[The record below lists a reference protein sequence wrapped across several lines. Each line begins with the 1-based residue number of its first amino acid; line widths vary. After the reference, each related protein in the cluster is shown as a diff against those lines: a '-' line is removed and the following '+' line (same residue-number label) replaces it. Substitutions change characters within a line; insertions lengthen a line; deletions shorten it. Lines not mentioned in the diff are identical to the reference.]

1 MAHDTRDR
9 HTVRAAGAPRAFV
22 TLLKRDLLLAMRR
35 RNELANPLLF
45 FIIVVS
51 LFPMG
56 VSPEQRVLQTLA
68 PGVIWV
74 AALLAT
80 LLSLDSMFRSDF
92 EDGALEQIL
101 LSPYPATLLVLAKV
115 LAHWL
120 ATGLPLLLIA
130 PLLGV
135 LLALPPK
142 AMATLLTTLALG
154 TPVLSLV
161 GAIGV
166 ALTVGLRRGGA
177 LLSLLVLPLY
187 IPVLIF
193 ATHAVDASA
202 ANLPVT
208 GQLYLLG
215 ALLVFALTLA
225 PIATAAALRIS
236 MS

>member
-1 MAHDTRDR
+1 MIQH
-9 HTVRAAGAPRAFV
+9 GASRAFA

-35 RNELANPLLF
+35 RNELVNPLLF
-45 FIIVVS
+45 FVIVVS

-56 VSPEQRVLQTLA
+56 VSTEQKTLQTLA

-74 AALLAT
+74 AALLAS
-80 LLSLDSMFRSDF
+80 LLSLEGMFRSDF
-92 EDGALEQIL
+92 EDGTLEQML
-101 LSPYPATLLVLAKV
+101 LSPYPITLLVLAKV

-120 ATGLPLLLIA
+120 ATGLPLLLLA

-135 LLALPPK
+135 LLALPAR
-142 AMATLLTTLALG
+142 AMETLVYTLALG

-187 IPVLIF
+187 TPVLIF
-193 ATHAVDASA
+193 AANAVSASA
-202 ANLPVT
+202 DELPVT
-208 GQLYLLG
+208 GQLYFLG
-215 ALLVFALTLA
+215 ALLMLSLTLA
-225 PIATAAALRIS
+225 PIATAAALKIS
-236 MS
+236 LN